1 MDIAVVKVPPQQCTE
16 SDGQSKMNRE
26 ELAALRS
33 KVDGLCEK
41 TLNQEAEIKAKN
53 TIITKLE
60 DEKKNLRTQLDA
72 LTQKDEKLSKQLE
85 EITTKLEHMNVE
97 KSNES
102 KKVENLK
109 HELKIEQEKVSQM
122 EARLQQQ
129 VIQRERCEHEASGAE
144 EKLEQFVSQMLRI
157 FDTYAG
163 EADGN
168 RTTWKD
174 EVQLT
179 RLISHAKDVVSEN
192 LKHRGRI
199 QELSDK
205 ISQRDRQIAE
215 RNRTV
220 DRLGEQLTKTAASD
234 RETQNITHQL
244 ECSRENEQGLESR
257 VHKLTSDL
265 MGAQVRIR
273 ELERQLSQATHEQQ
287 RAVDVR
293 HELAD
298 KEFTYFKEALAT
310 ILSSSY
316 YPCSPTEVAIKEH
329 ARRIV
334 TEHKEQKELCARLES
349 RLSEVSSR
357 WDSVKSMKHEMQQQI
372 ERTERE
378 NHNLRDQ
385 IRQMESEMANSLI
398 IRDEQR
404 ADRDRFFFYLCKL
417 ATKARIDQ
425 KVASRMEMDELQ
437 EAIYTR
443 MGQIASGEFTLLTDV
458 QANADRLSGL
468 NRRVKRLQDQ
478 LSSKEVQLGLWRDKA
493 ATLEAQ
499 LTEWSRIRENAEHER
514 KNAERAIAR
523 ERKIEAD
530 NARLCDELTRLRA
543 ELLDLNDSKIRCIK
557 VEDKLSELQKANEQL
572 EDLRERQATKITE
585 LRDVI
590 EKQQCELSDY
600 KTRSVESRN
609 NLTDELS
616 STRKTVEQL
625 KRSERELYEFRAL
638 VGRLL
643 GLDVEM
649 LAVPNYD
656 IVNRLE
662 NFIAN
667 HHLAQLEKPHGL
679 PTRNVPSSPTVRT
692 ADHFRGPETHSSWD
706 AGSSRSPRLETR
718 VVRAKH
724 TGVPDRGRTPEKRE
738 QSNSPKIA
746 KRDPRKY

>member
-1 MDIAVVKVPPQQCTE
+1 MKLKLPIRTIKSRRLE
-16 SDGQSKMNRE
+16 M
-26 ELAALRS
+26 ELNSRLP
-33 KVDGLCEK
+33 

-60 DEKKNLRTQLDA
+60 EEKRNFRTQLDA
-72 LTQKDEKLSKQLE
+72 LTQKNEKLTKQLE
-85 EITTKLEHMNVE
+85 EITIKLEHMNIE
-97 KSNES
+97 KSIES
-102 KKVENLK
+102 KKVENFK
-109 HELKIEQEKVSQM
+109 QELKNEQEKVNHL

-129 VIQRERCEHEASGAE
+129 VVQRERYEHEASGAE

-163 EADGN
+163 EADGT
-168 RTTWKD
+168 RATWKD

-244 ECSRENEQGLESR
+244 ECSRENERGLESR

-265 MGAQVRIR
+265 MEAQVRIR

-293 HELAD
+293 QELAD
-298 KEFTYFKEALAT
+298 KELTYFKT
-310 ILSSSY
+310 VMIF
-316 YPCSPTEVAIKEH
+316 CFIK
-329 ARRIV
+329 
-334 TEHKEQKELCARLES
+334 LCARLES

-357 WDSVKSMKHEMQQQI
+357 WDSVKSMKHEMEQQI

-378 NHNLRDQ
+378 NHNLRDR

-499 LTEWSRIRENAEHER
+499 LTEWGRIRENAEQER
-514 KNAERAIAR
+514 TNAERAIAR
-523 ERKIEAD
+523 ERKTEVD

-543 ELLDLNDSKIRCIK
+543 ELLDLNDSKIRYIK

-609 NLTDELS
+609 KLTDELS

-638 VGRLL
+638 VGRLI

-656 IVNRLE
+656 IINRLE

-667 HHLAQLEKPHGL
+667 HQLTQLEKPHGL
-679 PTRNVPSSPTVRT
+679 PARNVLSSPTVKT
-692 ADHFRGPETHSSWD
+692 AHHLRGPDTHSCEY
-706 AGSSRSPRLETR
+706 ATGCGVAKARSKE
-718 VVRAKH
+718 
-724 TGVPDRGRTPEKRE
+724 GNQMSGC
-738 QSNSPKIA
+738 S
-746 KRDPRKY
+746 

>member
-1 MDIAVVKVPPQQCTE
+1 MDIAVVKVPSQQCTE
-16 SDGQSKMNRE
+16 SEGQSRLNRE
-26 ELAALRS
+26 ELAVLRS
-33 KVDGLCEK
+33 KVDSLCEK
-41 TLNQEAEIKAKN
+41 TLNQETEIKAKS

-60 DEKKNLRTQLDA
+60 EEKLNLRKQLDT
-72 LTQKDEKLSKQLE
+72 LTQKSEKTTKQLN
-85 EITTKLEHMNVE
+85 EITTKLEHVNIEKSSESKNVE
-97 KSNES
+97 K
-102 KKVENLK
+102 LK
-109 HELKIEQEKVSQM
+109 QELKNEQEKVHQL

-129 VIQRERCEHEASGAE
+129 VVQRERYEHEACGAE

-157 FDTYAG
+157 FDTYSG
-163 EADGN
+163 ETDG
-168 RTTWKD
+168 TKVTWKD

-179 RLISHAKDVVSEN
+179 RLISHAKDVVNEN

-199 QELSDK
+199 QELSDR

-220 DRLGEQLTKTAASD
+220 DRLGEQLTKTAATD
-234 RETQNITHQL
+234 RETQNIAHQL
-244 ECSRENEQGLESR
+244 ECSRENERGLESR

-265 MGAQVRIR
+265 MDAQVRIR
-273 ELERQLSQATHEQQ
+273 ELERQLSQATHEQE
-287 RAVDVR
+287 RA
-293 HELAD
+293 
-298 KEFTYFKEALAT
+298 
-310 ILSSSY
+310 
-316 YPCSPTEVAIKEH
+316 
-329 ARRIV
+329 
-334 TEHKEQKELCARLES
+334 LCARLEC

-357 WDSVKSMKHEMQQQI
+357 WDSVKSTKLDMEQQI

-385 IRQMESEMANSLI
+385 IRKLESEMANSLI

-437 EAIYTR
+437 EAVYTR

-478 LSSKEVQLGLWRDKA
+478 LASKEIQLGLWRDKA

-499 LTEWSRIRENAEHER
+499 LNEWSRIRENAEQER
-514 KNAERAIAR
+514 TNAERAIAR
-523 ERKIEAD
+523 ERKTEAE

-543 ELLDLNDSKIRCIK
+543 ELLDLNDSKIRCVK

-572 EDLRERQATKITE
+572 EDVRERQATKIKE

-590 EKQQCELSDY
+590 DKQQCELSDH
-600 KTRSVESRN
+600 KTRNVESRN
-609 NLTDELS
+609 NLTEELA

-643 GLDVEM
+643 GLNVET

-656 IVNRLE
+656 IINRLE

-667 HHLAQLEKPHGL
+667 HQLMQLEEPHGL
-679 PTRNVPSSPTVRT
+679 PARNVLSSPTVRS
-692 ADHFRGPETHSSWD
+692 AHHLREPEIHSCEYASGSGVAKAKSKEAWD
-706 AGSSRSPRLETR
+706 TSSIRSPRLETR

-724 TGVPDRGRTPEKRE
+724 TGLPDRRRSPEKRE
-738 QSNSPKIA
+738 KSNSPKIV